1 MLFKILALTLRYPIQ
16 ILKNTKKMKYEAF
29 TNSLTGMF
37 KMSKKTSLLFACIGL
52 FAFTATA
59 QEPVKTVKQ
68 TKEPVKVT
76 PMERPIKVAP
86 TTDAQV
92 PKEAAKTAP
101 APTSEAKPTN
111 NVKKKPIRPVT
122 AKAKA
127 TVAPAVKA
135 GAAK

>member
-1 MLFKILALTLRYPIQ
+1 MVFKS
-16 ILKNTKKMKYEAF
+16 LKTKKMNYEVF
-29 TNSLTGMF
+29 TNSLAGMF
-37 KMSKKTSLLFACIGL
+37 NRSKKTSLLFACIGF

-59 QEPVKTVKQ
+59 QEPVKAVKQ

-92 PKEAAKTAP
+92 PKESTKTAP
-101 APTSEAKPTN
+101 APTSEVKRTT
-111 NVKKKPIRPVT
+111 NVKKYPVKP

-127 TVAPAVKA
+127 AAVPVVKA
-135 GAAK
+135 GEAK